1 MWMLC
6 MVYVKI
12 IDKGINFGS
21 VIANIALITK
31 KVLRSETINWDK
43 LSFFGGPRLEQVY
56 AWVLCFNQSVTRGG
70 VLVWVLNFSVS
81 VHVHV

>member
-6 MVYVKI
+6 TVYVKI
-12 IDKGINFGS
+12 IDKSINFGS
-21 VIANIALITK
+21 VIANISLITK

-43 LSFFGGPRLEQVY
+43 LPFFGGPRSEQVY

>member
-6 MVYVKI
+6 TVYVKI
-12 IDKGINFGS
+12 IDKSINFGS
-21 VIANIALITK
+21 VIANIALINK

-43 LSFFGGPRLEQVY
+43 LSFFGGPRSEQVY
-56 AWVLCFNQSVTRGG
+56 AWVLCFNQSVTKGG